1 VTTEQNPAQD
11 SDLPRELS
19 NPARNALTA
28 AGIRHLDQVAA
39 HTEAEILK
47 LHGVGP
53 KTIPVLRAALAAKGL
68 SFAGEN
74 AMPPA

>member
-1 VTTEQNPAQD
+1 VTTEQHPEQE

-28 AGIRHLDQVAA
+28 AGIRRLDQVAA
-39 HTEAEILK
+39 HTEAELLK

-53 KTIPVLRAALAAKGL
+53 KTIPVLRAALAAQGL
-68 SFAGEN
+68 AFAG
-74 AMPPA
+74 AKKAPPA

>member
-1 VTTEQNPAQD
+1 MTVEQHPEQD
-11 SDLPRELS
+11 SDLPRALS

-28 AGIRHLDQVAA
+28 AGIRRLDQVAA

-53 KTIPVLRAALAAKGL
+53 KTIPVLRAALAARGL
-68 SFAGEN
+68 AFAGEN
-74 AMPPA
+74 AKPPA